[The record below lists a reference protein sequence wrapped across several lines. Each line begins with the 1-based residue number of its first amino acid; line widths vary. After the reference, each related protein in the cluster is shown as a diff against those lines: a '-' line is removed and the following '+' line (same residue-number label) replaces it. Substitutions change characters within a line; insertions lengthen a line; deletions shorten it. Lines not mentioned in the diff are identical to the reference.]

1 MYEYRYKSVDWNI
14 RIYLFRT
21 NLGYQVPKFMLVVVM
36 GLKRV
41 SHSHANM
48 EIYFSFNIHSFNKHF
63 KISIPKSVHFK
74 NIYLLDV

>member
-36 GLKRV
+36 GLKK
-41 SHSHANM
+41 
-48 EIYFSFNIHSFNKHF
+48 SFTFTCQHGNLFLLQHSFIQHF